1 MIKIFRGAI
10 KHQFCINQS
19 NTLNKSVS
27 FSFSEGKKG
36 QTDKPEGKGKNP
48 KQNENKNKK
57 DEKNTKN
64 VENQKGNMKDNK
76 DDKTQGKKG
85 GSVDNK
91 NQAATSKD
99 LQKEE
104 AKKPT
109 LSLKNEKYDITH
121 NYEKKETL
129 TQSQKQQLQNIV
141 TKMLQDDGITAVKAE
156 EIKQEIR
163 NPLNNAYARYL
174 NKIDSSLEAFKNI
187 NNFTDYFF
195 YKRTFEAL
203 DRLVRYKREISDLKD
218 PAYIQ
223 IRFQNKL
230 VYNGDIKYPTDPQ
243 TDIRQNVNS
252 KNWLKEQPRL
262 SEVEYAYNIEGNKEF
277 HKKFPQ
283 FVQEDKKATLEKKKL
298 MKYMKLHPDN
308 QQVRL
313 RFIPRNL
320 PVGITPEKIPDF
332 DVDISGY
339 KLAITKK
346 SRRKFDRPRV
356 DTNFKNYEA
365 WRCFDR
371 VFMAFSEEMDFIRV
385 NLIPKN
391 LINV

>member
-1 MIKIFRGAI
+1 MLKKIKIFRDSTN
-10 KHQFCINQS
+10 HLFLINKSTTFNQ
-19 NTLNKSVS
+19 SVS
-27 FSFSEGKKG
+27 FSFSEAKNGN
-36 QTDKPEGKGKNP
+36 TDKPEGMRKNS
-48 KQNENKNKK
+48 KQKDNKNKK
-57 DEKNTKN
+57 DEKIAKDA
-64 VENQKGNMKDNK
+64 EHKKENMKEKK
-76 DDKTQGKKG
+76 DDKLQSRKG
-85 GSVDNK
+85 DSDL
-91 NQAATSKD
+91 NQNPSSTSKD
-99 LQKEE
+99 FQKHD
-104 AKKPT
+104 AH
-109 LSLKNEKYDITH
+109 SLKNEKYDITH
-121 NYEKKETL
+121 QYEKNEKL
-129 TQSQKQQLQNIV
+129 SQIQKQQLQNLV

-187 NNFTDYFF
+187 NTFTDYFF

-203 DRLVRYKREISDLKD
+203 DRLVRYKREISDLND

-223 IRFQNKL
+223 IRYQNKL
-230 VYNGDIKYPTDPQ
+230 IYNGDISYRTDPH

-262 SEVEYAYNIEGNKEF
+262 TEVEYAYNIEGNKEF
-277 HKKFPQ
+277 QKKFPQ
-283 FVQEDKKATLEKKKL
+283 FVQEDKKASLEKKKL
-298 MKYMKLHPDN
+298 LKYMKLYPDN

-320 PVGITPEKIPDF
+320 PVGITPEKIPDY

-339 KLAITKK
+339 KPAITKK